1 MPTSCSYFKSDPARP
16 GKVKFLDVPPY
27 LQTTTVPSSAA
38 AAAAAAAAPPG
49 FLADVAMMSAKFSLA
64 VVSVFDAASA
74 FTLAVLIDAVNLAT
88 SSSSSFS
95 RATFLAVLSFSRAA
109 SALAFTLA
117 AALTLISAFP
127 FAFLASSSRL
137 VLASR
142 SFRAFSSAS
151 RLTLASRS
159 LRAFSSASRL
169 ALASRSFRAFSSA
182 SKRAFSFSA
191 ASNLDF
197 MALISPVSLCTSSS
211 SSLSSATLLF
221 ALSRS
226 SSALGAVVGSVEA
239 RLVEPPSLKPPCAP
253 TTGFGEVVGLAG
265 STGLAPSGGF
275 LTPLAVPA
283 RASAF
288 SFSTAAYGLS
298 PEVDARRVLL
308 AADSLTERD
317 FSLTP
322 P

>member
-137 VLASR
+137 V
-142 SFRAFSSAS
+142 
-151 RLTLASRS
+151 
-159 LRAFSSASRL
+159 
-169 ALASRSFRAFSSA
+169 LASRSFRAFSSA